1 MTLNIPPLST
11 LWRWMERH
19 AVWFA
24 ILTAA
29 LSVFILCDPCGRK
42 AWDTFF
48 THNEK
53 VLEIYWQ
60 TLSLLLMIL
69 VPVSLEAIKK
79 LETDLAGFG
88 SKVFLEEV
96 VHVYRFWILIPFSFL
111 LFFAKVPVRD
121 ILSDSVIIDPEILTS
136 IHYLLFVIWCF
147 LFWWF
152 LSLIE
157 QSLGLLISSGKSVL
171 KFFHSYLGGY
181 SKREKPKKDEDS
193 EEESWRLLWRIIDFQ
208 KEKWHRK
215 FLLLFW
221 NRQGELIKREQYFLA
236 TTLLESFSQQYL
248 ALGDSQKKSD
258 TTWMNSRKC
267 WLWFHEKQMNDKT
280 ENPYAIAIRLLDI
293 HFATWRN
300 FEEIQD
306 PANRSDVDNEKW
318 VRLTNLQRL
327 VRSMLETLFRDEL
340 GKTDDYYY
348 SFSRCLT
355 GFFNTVAL
363 DKPTL
368 SPEKYQEYL
377 ESLPVYRPVFEAAH
391 NFHLSNYEP
400 RAEGSGFPNRWRVLE
415 ACLEQTNGIDN
426 VQRHVWL
433 EQFLIWSRDRIDH
446 GKKEWD
452 NALDGALKMLFPEA
466 YAPWMAFAFAYRALA
481 FGKSRIAGLCSWHQN
496 FGQSQ
501 ATWTDIS
508 DIAQGANWQ
517 ALSNQREQEEEQ
529 KQKDVAAKII
539 QRFSFFG
546 TSGDIQ
552 TLIDELE
559 NLSGTFEKECESE
572 RKRLE
577 ILEMLKVVGGIGSF
591 TK

>member
-24 ILTAA
+24 VLTAA
-29 LSVFILCDPCGRK
+29 LSVFILCDPCGRR

-60 TLSLLLMIL
+60 TLTLLLVIL
-69 VPVSLEAIKK
+69 IPVTGAVIGKLDKK
-79 LETDLAGFG
+79 FPEFG
-88 SKVFLEEV
+88 ARIFFQQVA
-96 VHVYRFWILIPFSFL
+96 HVERFWILIPFSFL
-111 LFFAKVPVRD
+111 LFFAGD
-121 ILSDSVIIDPEILTS
+121 ILSGNSIIDPEILTS

-147 LFWWF
+147 LFWGF
-152 LSLIE
+152 FEILR
-157 QSLGLLISSGKSVL
+157 KSVALFVDLGDLQNEVFYRHLSEYSRQQKTMSDDENEGPAL
-171 KFFHSYLGGY
+171 K
-181 SKREKPKKDEDS
+181 
-193 EEESWRLLWRIIDFQ
+193 LLWDGIDA
-208 KEKWHRK
+208 KNDKWHRK

-248 ALGDSQKKSD
+248 ALGDSQKQSD
-258 TTWMNSRKC
+258 TTWMNARKR

-306 PANRSDVDNEKW
+306 LANRSDVDNEKW
-318 VRLTNLQRL
+318 VRLTNLRRL

-348 SFSRCLT
+348 FFSRCIT
-355 GFFNTVAL
+355 GFFNTVAP
-363 DKPTL
+363 DKSTL
-368 SPEKYQEYL
+368 SSEKYQEYL

-400 RAEGSGFPNRWRVLE
+400 CAEGSGFPNRWRVLE

-433 EQFLIWSRDRIDH
+433 GQFLTWSRDRIDH

-452 NALDGALKMLFPEA
+452 NALDGALKMLFPKA

-481 FGKSRIAGLCSWHQN
+481 FGKSRIAGLCSWHKN

-501 ATWTDIS
+501 ANWTDIS

-552 TLIDELE
+552 ALIDELK

-572 RKRLE
+572 RNRLE